1 MKSLSFAMMT
11 STKQRT
17 IIKIQEEKE
26 KSLVRC
32 AKHCGVANVVAPE
45 V

>member
-11 STKQRT
+11 SMKQRT
-17 IIKIQEEKE
+17 IIKIQEE